1 MSSAFK
7 IIYKNPA
14 QYFWVYIWNFLK
26 INSPESK
33 IFIYVMTFLCSTY
46 KQNKQNF
53 YEANQSIRMEANM
66 VSIISKGKLE
76 KRNVLHVICF

>member
-1 MSSAFK
+1 
-7 IIYKNPA
+7 
-14 QYFWVYIWNFLK
+14 
-26 INSPESK
+26 
-33 IFIYVMTFLCSTY
+33 MTFLCSTY

-53 YEANQSIRMEANM
+53 YEANM

>member
-7 IIYKNPA
+7 IIYKKPA

-53 YEANQSIRMEANM
+53 YEANM

>member
-26 INSPESK
+26 INSPENK

-53 YEANQSIRMEANM
+53 YEANM

>member
-7 IIYKNPA
+7 IIYKIPA

-53 YEANQSIRMEANM
+53 YEANM

-76 KRNVLHVICF
+76 KRNVLHVICLD